1 MSGTA
6 PLVVVTRDPRD
17 EDGLTAALSE
27 RGARVWALP
36 TIRITPPADLHPL
49 ADALAAVNAFDWVL
63 FTSGH
68 AVAAACGHPAW
79 NERWHTRSRRPLV
92 GAVGHATA
100 ARLAAYGVAADLV
113 ADRATGEGLAAA
125 LAARVGDLTRLRV
138 LWPRSDIA
146 GRAMYDRLVAAGAS
160 VADPEAYRT
169 ERVRPEALD
178 EFVSELSAGRIAAVA
193 FLSPSSAQGLAASL
207 PAGTLRQLA
216 GRALVAAIGPT
227 TAAALVE
234 LEATPDIMPAAA
246 SAAALADAIVRRLS
260 RAGVTS

>member
-1 MSGTA
+1 MTA
-6 PLVVVTRDPRD
+6 AAPVVVITRDPRD
-17 EDGLTAALSE
+17 EDGLTAALAE

-36 TIRITPPADLHPL
+36 TMRIAPPADLQPL
-49 ADALAAVNAFDWVL
+49 ADALAVLSAFDWVL

-79 NERWHTRSRRPLV
+79 NERWHGGSRRPLI

-113 ADRATGEGLAAA
+113 ADQPTGDGLAAA
-125 LAARVGDLTRLRV
+125 LAARVKQVAGLRV

-146 GRAMYDRLVAAGAS
+146 GRAMYDRLVDAGAL
-160 VADPEAYRT
+160 VVDPEAYRT

-178 EFVSELSAGRIAAVA
+178 SFLSELAAGRIDAVA
-193 FLSPSSAQGLAASL
+193 FLSPSAAHGLAGSL
-207 PAGTLRQLA
+207 PAGTLRPLA

-227 TAAALVE
+227 TAAALAE
-234 LEATPDIMPAAA
+234 LEAAPDIVPATA